1 MFIFIISC
9 TPVNLSKQNTKNNQ
23 ETTIS
28 EKSINTEG
36 EKKVIE
42 EKDNKKNEQNKV
54 LDDVVL
60 DKEIIALFAIDDDK
74 IRTEQFLNTYEL
86 GIYNLGINDVTIEIE
101 FFKNENDLKK
111 IIEKIYYLEK
121 FSRPNPI

>member
-9 TPVNLSKQNTKNNQ
+9 TPVNLSKQNKKNNQ

-54 LDDVVL
+54 LNDVVL

-86 GIYNLGINDVTIEIE
+86 GIYNLGINDVLSLIHI
-101 FFKNENDLKK
+101 
-111 IIEKIYYLEK
+111 
-121 FSRPNPI
+121 